1 MDGNMVGST
10 SWTNDIA
17 FSGVLWFGSLPTS
30 RLHVEGSFL
39 VGMQHSAGAYQA
51 RMQIHCYFF
60 SVDSQSINT
69 SVRAISPILVLSHV
83 IQNGGYKL

>member
-1 MDGNMVGST
+1 MDGNMVSST

-51 RMQIHCYFF
+51 
-60 SVDSQSINT
+60 
-69 SVRAISPILVLSHV
+69 
-83 IQNGGYKL
+83 